1 MNFSITSRV
10 PASGF
15 DHIGIEAEDTGELG
29 EVIGR
34 LDAAAGDFL
43 DRGLT
48 TCCYVRSEEAWILDP
63 DGVTWEV
70 FHTTDAL
77 ETFGVPANLSV
88 PAASEKS
95 EEKACCAKEG
105 PS

>member
-1 MNFSITSRV
+1 LGSRRKTPGSSARSSAVSTPPKGIFSTV
-10 PASGF
+10 
-15 DHIGIEAEDTGELG
+15 
-29 EVIGR
+29 
-34 LDAAAGDFL
+34 
-43 DRGLT
+43 GLT

-63 DGVTWEV
+63 DGVTWEA

-77 ETFGVPANLSV
+77 ETFGVPANLSA

-95 EEKACCAKEG
+95 EEKACCAKKG